1 LSSGSV
7 PPLKFQ
13 TSGGTVTNKID
24 RYVFVR
30 LFSITIFVLG
40 VLIFIFVVIDFS
52 ENSDDFT
59 DKGATFAE
67 IFGVYYLNYIP
78 EMVRLVIPVAIFVA
92 CLYLTG
98 QMADRL
104 EITALKAAGV
114 SLYRLLLPYLL
125 FGFIAFG
132 IISYLDGFI
141 IPDANSERIA
151 FQERYLSNKSEKVDR
166 SKLYRQESANTIFHI
181 NNFDVKN
188 QTAFRIEVVEFE
200 GDSIKKTMDIS
211 RMQWKENEK
220 VWQLLDIEEKVFL
233 PTGYEDTYYDS
244 MEVKLNIFPRDLA
257 RTTSDIYQLEYPEA
271 YNYIQS
277 IKRSGASRSELPE
290 VQFYGRLAYPF
301 SIIVSIIVG
310 FAIASV
316 RRRGGRGFHIAAGL
330 TISFLYLALMKVI
343 EPFGGEGAMAPWLA
357 ATLPHML
364 FFLVGLVLLFTAR
377 K

>member
-1 LSSGSV
+1 M
-7 PPLKFQ
+7 
-13 TSGGTVTNKID
+13 TNKTD

-30 LFSITIFVLG
+30 LFSITLFVLA
-40 VLIFIFVVIDFS
+40 VLIFIFIVIDFS

-78 EMVRLVIPVAIFVA
+78 EMIRLVIPVAIFVA

-104 EITALKAAGV
+104 EIIALKAAGV
-114 SLYRLLLPYLL
+114 SLYRLIVPYMI
-125 FGFIAFG
+125 FGFIMFG
-132 IISYLDGFI
+132 AVSYMDGFI
-141 IPDANSERIA
+141 IPEANTKRIA
-151 FQERYLSNKSEKVDR
+151 FQERYLQNKSEKVDR
-166 SKLYRQESANTIFHI
+166 NKIYRQESANTIFDI
-181 NNFDVKN
+181 NYFDSN
-188 QTAFRIEVVEFE
+188 DQTGYRIEVIEFE
-200 GDSIKKTMDIS
+200 EDSIRKTMDIQ
-211 RMQWKENEK
+211 RMKWKPEQKE
-220 VWQLLDIEEKVFL
+220 WQLIDVEEKIFT
-233 PTGYEDTYYDS
+233 PTGYTKQYHDS
-244 MEVKLNIFPRDLA
+244 LSVALNILPRDLA
-257 RTTSDIYQLEYPEA
+257 RTTSDIYQLTYFEA
-271 YNYIQS
+271 FNYIQS
-277 IKRSGASRSELPE
+277 IKRSGASNTELPE

-343 EPFGGEGAMAPWLA
+343 EPFGGEGALEPWLA
-357 ATLPHML
+357 ASLPHL
-364 FFLVGLVLLFTAR
+364 FFFILGLLILVTAR

>member
-1 LSSGSV
+1 M
-7 PPLKFQ
+7 
-13 TSGGTVTNKID
+13 TNKINRID
-24 RYVFVR
+24 RYVFIR
-30 LFSITIFVLG
+30 LFNITIFVLG
-40 VLIFIFVVIDFS
+40 VLIFIFLVIDFS

-78 EMVRLVIPVAIFVA
+78 EMIRLVTPVAIFVA

-114 SLYRLLLPYLL
+114 SLYRLIIPYLI
-125 FGFIAFG
+125 FGFLMFL

-141 IPDANSERIA
+141 IPDSNSKRIA
-151 FQERYLSNKSEKVDR
+151 FEEKYLKNKTEKVDR
-166 SKLYRQESANTIFHI
+166 SQLYRQESPNTIYDI
-181 NNFDVKN
+181 NYFDAKD
-188 QTAFRIEVVEFE
+188 QTGFRIEVVEFD
-200 GDSIKKTMDIS
+200 GDSIKKTMDIQ
-211 RMQWKENEK
+211 RMKWNEAEK
-220 VWQLLDIEEKVFL
+220 IWQLIDVEEKVFT
-233 PTGYEDTYYDS
+233 PNGYKKQYYDS
-244 MEVKLNIFPRDLA
+244 LDVALNILPRDLA
-257 RTTSDIYQLEYPEA
+257 RTTSDIYQLTYTEA
-271 YNYIQS
+271 FNYIQS
-277 IKRSGASRSELPE
+277 IKRSGASNTELPE

-343 EPFGGEGAMAPWLA
+343 EPFGGEGALEPWLA
-357 ATLPHML
+357 AVLPHF
-364 FFLVGLVLLFTAR
+364 FFLLTGLLLLFTAR

>member
-1 LSSGSV
+1 MR
-7 PPLKFQ
+7 
-13 TSGGTVTNKID
+13 NKID
-24 RYVFVR
+24 RYIFIR
-30 LFSITIFVLG
+30 LLTITVFVLG
-40 VLIFIFVVIDFS
+40 VLIFIFLVIDFS
-52 ENSDDFT
+52 NNSDDFT
-59 DKGATFAE
+59 DRGATFLD

-78 EMVRLVIPVAIFVA
+78 EIIRLVIPVAIFVA

-114 SLYRLLLPYLL
+114 SLYRLIVPYLL
-125 FGFIAFG
+125 FGFIMLG

-141 IPDANSERIA
+141 IPDANSKRIA
-151 FQERYLSNKSEKVDR
+151 FENRYLKDKTEKVDR
-166 SKLYRQESANTIFHI
+166 NQIYRQESENTIFEI
-181 NNFDVKN
+181 RTFDAN
-188 QTAFRIEVVEFE
+188 QKTGYNIEVIEFE
-200 GDSIKKTMDIS
+200 GDSIKKMMNIS
-211 RMQWKENEK
+211 RMEWLPKDSLWKYT
-220 VWQLLDIEEKVFL
+220 DIEEKVFT
-233 PTGYEDTYYDS
+233 PMGYTNEYRDS
-244 MEVKLNIFPRDLA
+244 MRVALNILPRDLA
-257 RTTSDIYQLEYPEA
+257 RTTSDIYQLTYYEA

-277 IKRSGASRSELPE
+277 IKRSGASNTELPQ

-343 EPFGGEGAMAPWLA
+343 EPFGGKGALDPLIAS
-357 ATLPHML
+357 TLPHV
-364 FFLVGLVLLFTAR
+364 FFLLVGLVLLFSAR

>member
-1 LSSGSV
+1 MS
-7 PPLKFQ
+7 
-13 TSGGTVTNKID
+13 NKID
-24 RYVFVR
+24 RYIFIR
-30 LFSITIFVLG
+30 LFTITVFVLG
-40 VLIFIFVVIDFS
+40 VLIFIFLVIDFS
-52 ENSDDFT
+52 NNSDDFT
-59 DKGATFAE
+59 DRGATFLE

-78 EMVRLVIPVAIFVA
+78 EIIRLVIPVAIFVA

-114 SLYRLLLPYLL
+114 SLYRLIVPYLL
-125 FGFIAFG
+125 FGFIMMG

-141 IPDANSERIA
+141 IPDANSKRIA
-151 FQERYLSNKSEKVDR
+151 FENRYLKDKTEKVDR
-166 SKLYRQESANTIFHI
+166 NQIYRQESANTIFEI
-181 NNFDVKN
+181 RTFDSN
-188 QTAFRIEVVEFE
+188 QQRGYNVEIIKFE
-200 GDSIKKTMDIS
+200 GDSIKKMMNIQ
-211 RMQWKENEK
+211 RMEWLPDDSLWKY
-220 VWQLLDIEEKVFL
+220 VDIEEKTFT
-233 PTGYEDTYYDS
+233 PTGYVNEYHDS
-244 MEVKLNIFPRDLA
+244 MKVALNILPRDLA
-257 RTTSDIYQLEYPEA
+257 RTTSDIYQLTYIEA

-277 IKRSGASRSELPE
+277 IKRSGASNTGLPQ

-343 EPFGGEGAMAPWLA
+343 EPFGGKGALDPIIA
-357 ATLPHML
+357 ATLPHI
-364 FFLVGLVLLFTAR
+364 FFLLVGLVLLFSAR

>member
-1 LSSGSV
+1 VS
-7 PPLKFQ
+7 
-13 TSGGTVTNKID
+13 NKID
-24 RYVFVR
+24 RYIFIR
-30 LFSITIFVLG
+30 LFTITVFVLG
-40 VLIFIFVVIDFS
+40 VLIFIFLVIDFS
-52 ENSDDFT
+52 NNSDDFT
-59 DKGATFAE
+59 DRGATFIE

-78 EMVRLVIPVAIFVA
+78 EIIRLVIPVAIFVA

-114 SLYRLLLPYLL
+114 SLYRLIIPYLL
-125 FGFIAFG
+125 FGFIMLC

-141 IPDANSERIA
+141 IPDANSKRIA
-151 FQERYLSNKSEKVDR
+151 FENRYLKDKTEKVDR
-166 SKLYRQESANTIFHI
+166 NRIYRQESENTIFEI
-181 NNFDVKN
+181 RTFDAN
-188 QTAFRIEVVEFE
+188 QKTGYNIEVIEFE
-200 GDSIKKTMDIS
+200 GDSIKKMMNIQ
-211 RMQWKENEK
+211 RMEWLQKDSLWKYTD
-220 VWQLLDIEEKVFL
+220 VEEKTF
-233 PTGYEDTYYDS
+233 TQNGYVNEYRDS
-244 MEVKLNIFPRDLA
+244 MRVSLNILPRDLA
-257 RTTSDIYQLEYPEA
+257 RTTSDIYQLTYVEA

-277 IKRSGASRSELPE
+277 IKRSGASNTELPQ

-343 EPFGGEGAMAPWLA
+343 EPFGGKGALEPVVA
-357 ATLPHML
+357 ATIPHI
-364 FFLVGLVLLFTAR
+364 FFLLVGLVLLFSAR

>member
-1 LSSGSV
+1 MI
-7 PPLKFQ
+7 
-13 TSGGTVTNKID
+13 NKID
-24 RYVFVR
+24 RYVFIR

-40 VLIFIFVVIDFS
+40 VLIFIFLVIDFS

-78 EMVRLVIPVAIFVA
+78 EIIRLVIPVAIFVA

-114 SLYRLLLPYLL
+114 SLYRLLVPYLI
-125 FGFIAFG
+125 FGFLMLG

-151 FQERYLSNKSEKVDR
+151 FEDRYLKNSSEKVDR
-166 SKLYRQESANTIFHI
+166 SKIYRQESINTIYDI
-181 NNFDVKN
+181 DNFDEGR
-188 QTAFRIEVVEFE
+188 QTGFRVEVVEFE
-200 GDSIKKTMDIS
+200 GDSIKKTMDIQ
-211 RMQWKENEK
+211 RMIWKE
-220 VWQLLDIEEKVFL
+220 EEKLWQFIDVEEKIFT
-233 PTGYEDTYYDS
+233 PNGYEQQYHDS
-244 MEVKLNIFPRDLA
+244 MNVALNILPRDLA
-257 RTTSDIYQLEYPEA
+257 RTTSDIYQLTYPEA
-271 YNYIQS
+271 FNYIES
-277 IKRSGASRSELPE
+277 IKRSGASNTELPQ
-290 VQFYGRLAYPF
+290 VQFYGRLVYPF

-316 RRRGGRGFHIAAGL
+316 RRKSGRGFHIAAGL

-343 EPFGGEGAMAPWLA
+343 EPFGQGVIEPWMA
-357 ATLPHML
+357 ATIPHIF
-364 FFLVGLVLLFTAR
+364 FFLIGLVLLFAAR